1 MTKSTHYI
9 FALLGLALLSRL
21 LAIYSLP
28 LIETT
33 EPRYAEIARIMAET
47 GDWITPW
54 FNYDVPFWGK
64 PPLSFWCQAL
74 SINLFGENEFA
85 VRFPSLLVTLI
96 VLVLIYRVS
105 KRLSNQQTGLWS
117 VLIYGTCALS
127 YVLAG
132 AVLTDPFLTLATT
145 LALASVIE
153 VSSRNK
159 SISQTLWSY
168 GLFLAIVIG
177 LLAKGPI
184 AVILLGAPIFVW
196 LVFDFKNRIK
206 LFPWLSGT
214 LLTLVLTLPWYIA
227 AELKTPGFI
236 QYFIVGEHFLRFLD
250 PGWGGDLYGSAH
262 RYPHGTIWFFAVWAS
277 FPWGLVA
284 MILLVANLKKEGL
297 TSLKLSFN
305 DNNGGL
311 LIMWMLWPLVFF
323 TMAGNILWTY
333 VQPALPAFAILLAL
347 SITKWI
353 EVNKKYTQW
362 GFVFASLLPIVGV
375 AATIISQDNDW
386 VNRQKTEKNL
396 ISYVSAMQESNDS
409 DAVLYYVG
417 ELPFSA
423 RFYTAGKV
431 KSINENQID
440 ALFYQTQDQN
450 VFLAAP
456 KKWVKREKLTERWQL
471 SPIFTDR
478 RYSLFDLSQSSR
490 LAINVSVNSN
500 KNDLYNGE

>member
-9 FALLGLALLSRL
+9 FIILGFALLSRL

-64 PPLSFWCQAL
+64 PPLSFWCQAF

-85 VRFPSLLVTLI
+85 VRFPSLLVTLM
-96 VLVLIYRVS
+96 VLALIYRIS

-117 VLIYGTCALS
+117 VLIYSTCALS

-145 LALASVIE
+145 LALASVVE
-153 VSSRNK
+153 VSAATHSTSETR
-159 SISQTLWSY
+159 WGY
-168 GLFLAIVIG
+168 GLFFAIVIG

-184 AVILLGAPIFVW
+184 AVILLGTPIFVW
-196 LVFDFKNRIK
+196 LVLDFKNRIR

-214 LLTLVLTLPWYIA
+214 LLTLALTLPWYIA

-236 QYFIVGEHFLRFLD
+236 QYFIIGEHFLRFLD

-262 RYPHGTIWFFAVWAS
+262 RYPHGTIWVFAVWAS

-284 MILLVANLKKEGL
+284 IFMLVAKLKKEGL
-297 TSLKLSFN
+297 TSLKLSFKE
-305 DNNGGL
+305 NNGL
-311 LIMWMLWPLVFF
+311 LVMWMLWPLVFF
-323 TMAGNILWTY
+323 TLAGNILWTY

-347 SITKWI
+347 AIGKW
-353 EVNKKYTQW
+353 VGSNKKYTNV
-362 GFVFASLLPIVGV
+362 GFALASLLPVVGV
-375 AATIISQDNDW
+375 AATIISQNNDW
-386 VNRQKTEKNL
+386 VNQQKTEKNL
-396 ISYVSAMQESNDS
+396 ISYVSAMQENSDDDS
-409 DAVLYYVG
+409 VLYYVG

-431 KSINENQID
+431 RSIDENQID
-440 ALFYQTQDQN
+440 SLFNQTEDQN

-456 KKWVKREKLTERWQL
+456 KKWVKREKLTEKWHL

-478 RYSLFDLSQSSR
+478 RYSLFDLSQNSQV
-490 LAINVSVNSN
+490 AVNASAGGN
-500 KNDLYNGE
+500 KNDVYNGE